1 MPKNKQKQEKAARNL
16 ENAMKYRKK
25 PTSARRGGPRR
36 GPRPASAD
44 DATVGTD
51 LPEAAKPAA
60 PQV

>member
-36 GPRPASAD
+36 GPRPATTD
-44 DATVGTD
+44 DAMGTD
-51 LPEAAKPAA
+51 APEVAKPAA
-60 PQV
+60 PQAP